1 MRPDPLR
8 TPWQSGGP
16 AVYGRPATPSPFCAA
31 TIAHQGRDLLDNHD
45 RRGTETMMR
54 MMAIGATLL
63 LACAGAPAQTAAFP
77 TRPVTLVVPF
87 PPGGGTDTGA
97 RIVAQ
102 KLGTKWGQTVIV
114 ENKGGAAGMIGAD
127 LVAKSKPDGYTLL
140 MGNIGTQAIN
150 PSLYPKMPYDASSA
164 FAPVGLVAEL
174 PLAMMVNPGVPA
186 KTAKEFIALAKSQ
199 PGKLS
204 YSSSGAGGAP
214 HLAAEMFKD
223 GTGTFILHVPYRG
236 GGPAISDLLA
246 GHVQLS
252 FMTALE
258 ASGHIKAGKLRALAV
273 TGSRRVPALPD
284 VPTLAESVLP
294 GFNSISWIGVLA
306 PAGTPKEIVE
316 KVSADL
322 REVLGADDVKGKLI
336 ELGAVPAGNT
346 PAQFQA
352 LIDSDRKRYEQIIKD
367 KKISVD

>member
-1 MRPDPLR
+1 MKTILIA
-8 TPWQSGGP
+8 
-16 AVYGRPATPSPFCAA
+16 AVLLGLAEVAVG
-31 TIAHQGRDLLDNHD
+31 QGAYP
-45 RRGTETMMR
+45 G
-54 MMAIGATLL
+54 
-63 LACAGAPAQTAAFP
+63 
-77 TRPVTLVVPF
+77 RPVTLVVPF

-102 KLGTKWGQTVIV
+102 KLGAKWGQTVIV

-127 LVAKSKPDGYTLL
+127 MVAKAKADGYTLL

-150 PSLYPKMPYDASSA
+150 PSLYKKMPYDAATA
-164 FAPVGLVAEL
+164 FVPIALVAEL
-174 PLAMMVNPGVPA
+174 PLAMMVNPAVPA
-186 KTAKEFIALAKSQ
+186 KTAREFIALAKRE

-214 HLAAEMFKD
+214 HLAAEMFKEA
-223 GTGTFILHVPYRG
+223 TGTFIVHVPYRG
-236 GGPAISDLLA
+236 GGPAIGDLIA

-252 FMTALE
+252 FMTVLE

-273 TGSRRVPALPD
+273 TGSQRVPALPE
-284 VPTLAESVLP
+284 VPTLAEAALP

-306 PAGTPKEIVE
+306 PAGTPKEIVD
-316 KVSADL
+316 KVASDVH
-322 REVLGADDVKGKLI
+322 EVLASDDVKLKLI
-336 ELGAVPAGNT
+336 ELGAVPAGTT

-352 LIDSDRKRYEQIIKD
+352 LIASDRKRYEQVIKD